1 MAEGLVMRRQ
11 QGFSYLVVMFLV
23 AVLAIASV
31 RALEVGITTERR
43 SKEAE
48 LLWVGNAYR
57 NAIRMYYE
65 GSPGSNRTYPASLD
79 DLLYDS
85 RLTRPNRPLRKRY
98 RDPITGST
106 EWGVVKNEAGA
117 VIGVYSLAKGKPI
130 KRGGFAPELMS
141 FTNANSYSDWKF
153 VYQPL

>member
-1 MAEGLVMRRQ
+1 MRRREL
-11 QGFSYLVVMFLV
+11 GFSYLVVMFLI
-23 AVLAIASV
+23 AVIAIASV
-31 RALEVGITTERR
+31 RVLEVTLTSERR

-57 NAIRMYYE
+57 NAIRLYYD
-65 GSPGSNRTYPASLD
+65 GSPGSNKTYPASVS

-85 RLTRPNRPLRKRY
+85 RLTRPSRPLRKLY

-106 EWGVVKNEAGA
+106 EWGIVKDEAGA
-117 VIGVYSLAKGKPI
+117 VIGVFSLAKGKPI
-130 KRGGFAPELMS
+130 KRAGFAPELAA

-153 VYQPL
+153 IYKPN